1 MRPPRQEDMQKRV
14 HLVTMMAATT
24 ANRVTKLREANNQ
37 QSGGDDNNSKRDR
50 EGDKGDKSGCNKQE

>member
-1 MRPPRQEDMQKRV
+1 MQKRV
-14 HLVTMMAATT
+14 HLVTMAAATT

-37 QSGGDDNNSKRDR
+37 QSGGDNNNSKRDR